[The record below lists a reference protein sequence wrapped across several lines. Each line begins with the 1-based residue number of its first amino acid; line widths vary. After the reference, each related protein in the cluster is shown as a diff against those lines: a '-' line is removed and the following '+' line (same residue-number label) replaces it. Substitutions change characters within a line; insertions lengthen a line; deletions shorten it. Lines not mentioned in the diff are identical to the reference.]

1 VGFVIQSLIGWLNP
15 SHNIKEKK
23 LGDGITF
30 RVDYIWGVYCGESEC
45 ASSSAA
51 SFSFLLAKVGG
62 RDANVEMG
70 PAYIVVSNTSSSS
83 SHNNQ
88 CLFGFV
94 PTTDF

>member
-1 VGFVIQSLIGWLNP
+1 LAGLIPAIILRR
-15 SHNIKEKK
+15 KK
-23 LGDGITF
+23 IGDGITF

-51 SFSFLLAKVGG
+51 SFSFLLAKVDG

-83 SHNNQ
+83 THNNQ